1 MPTVSVII
9 PAYNAAA
16 TLPTTLASLR
26 SQTWTDWEAIVVD
39 DGSTD
44 STAAIAQQLAD
55 PRIQVLCCANGGQA
69 IARNRGLAVARGSL
83 VAFLDADDWWTPA
96 ALADRV
102 AALANHP
109 TAIAAYS
116 WTDYVDDRN
125 QLLHPGFRDRHA
137 GGVFGA
143 LLANNFIENGSNPLI
158 RRSALDRV
166 GGFESRWIPA
176 EDWDLWLRLAKLG
189 EFVLIPQAQVRY
201 RVSAKSS
208 SANLHRLE
216 RACCGVLEHH
226 LTDAPPALKA
236 IGRSAKARFYKGL
249 ACKALT
255 AGPRDRSR
263 GWRSAR
269 LLVLALWFDRAL
281 GREGRF
287 LGILTVK
294 ILLTIA
300 LGPIWAARLWRRVTG
315 DRTQH
320 GASSHHP

>member
-16 TLPTTLASLR
+16 TLPATLASLR

-44 STAAIAQQLAD
+44 DTAAIARQIDD
-55 PRIQVLCCANGGQA
+55 PRIRVLRGENGGQA
-69 IARNRGLAVARGSL
+69 IARNRGLAVAQGEL
-83 VAFLDADDWWTPA
+83 VAFLDADDGWTTT

-102 AALANHP
+102 AALQAHP
-109 TAIAAYS
+109 AAIAAYS

-125 QLLHPGFRDRHA
+125 QLLHPGFRDRHE
-137 GGVFGA
+137 GWVFGA

-176 EDWDLWLRLAKLG
+176 EDWDLWLRLAKIG
-189 EFVLIPQAQVRY
+189 EFVLIPEAQVRY
-201 RVSAKSS
+201 RVSAGSS
-208 SANLHRLE
+208 SANLRRLE
-216 RACCGVLEHH
+216 RACCGVLAHH
-226 LTDAPPALKA
+226 LADAPPALQA

-255 AGPRDRSR
+255 AGPRDRRR

-269 LLVLALWFDRAL
+269 LLVLALGCDRSL
-281 GREGRF
+281 WREGRF
-287 LGILTVK
+287 LAILAAK
-294 ILLTIA
+294 IGLTIA
-300 LGPIWAARLWRRVTG
+300 LGPVWADGLWRRVTG
-315 DRTQH
+315 DRTQG
-320 GASSHHP
+320 GAS